1 MYVTAK
7 EVAEHLG
14 VTEQTVYK
22 WARQGEIP
30 CRRFG
35 RTVKFSIEDIDERK
49 ETTDGEA
56 RY

>member
-7 EVAEHLG
+7 EVAVHLG
-14 VTEQTVYK
+14 VTEKTVYK

-35 RTVKFSIEDIDERK
+35 RTVKFIIEDIDRK
-49 ETTDGEA
+49 ENVNGRQA
-56 RY
+56 